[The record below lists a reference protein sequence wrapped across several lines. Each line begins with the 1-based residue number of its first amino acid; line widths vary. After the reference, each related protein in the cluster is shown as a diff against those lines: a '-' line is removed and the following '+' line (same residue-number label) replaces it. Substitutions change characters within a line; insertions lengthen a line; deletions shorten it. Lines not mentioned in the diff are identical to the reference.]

1 MSLGE
6 VKFRP
11 LVANFCLWVLYFMS
25 LRVFIFGSGFRIWD
39 LGSLLR
45 VLVFSFWP
53 LEVNNR
59 QLAVDVVSLKVNF
72 RPLKIEFWPL
82 RVDTQL

>member
-25 LRVFIFGSGFRIWD
+25 LRVYFWLRILD
-39 LGSLLR
+39 LGLR
-45 VLVFSFWP
+45 EFTLGSSSQFWL

-72 RPLKIEFWPL
+72 RPLKIDFWPL
-82 RVDTQL
+82 GVDTEL

>member
-25 LRVFIFGSGFRIWD
+25 LRVYFLIRNSDLG
-39 LGSLLR
+39 LGSLLW
-45 VLVFSFWP
+45 VLVVSFWP

-59 QLAVDVVSLKVNF
+59 QLAVDVVSLF
-72 RPLKIEFWPL
+72 
-82 RVDTQL
+82 